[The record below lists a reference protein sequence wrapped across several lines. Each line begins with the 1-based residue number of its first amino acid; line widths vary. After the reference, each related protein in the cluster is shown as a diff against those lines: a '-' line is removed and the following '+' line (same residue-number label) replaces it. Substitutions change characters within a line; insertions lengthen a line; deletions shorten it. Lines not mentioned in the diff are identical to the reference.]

1 MGRNQMPRDEQ
12 AVGSAAAVYPSYR
25 ALLPA
30 GELSVRA
37 AELVESLQACELCP
51 RRCGTNRTAGEK
63 GKCGVGR
70 WALVSSWFPHHGE
83 EFCLRGYR
91 GSGTIFFAGCNL
103 KCVFCQNYELSWDL
117 AGEALGPDGLARAML
132 DLQRRGC
139 HNINLV
145 TPSHVVAQIVEAL
158 AIAAGQ
164 GLQIPIVYNT
174 SGYDTVETLRRL
186 EGVVDIYMPDLKFG
200 DSRVAARYTA
210 VADYWEVATAAVREM
225 HRQVGDLELNGEGL
239 ARRGLLVRHLI
250 LPGGLAGSE
259 RVLRFL
265 AEEISPNTAVNLM
278 TQYYP
283 AAHAFHYPE
292 LSRRISGGEYLAARR
307 LADRLGLRRLEDMG

>member
-1 MGRNQMPRDEQ
+1 MSRNRTQGGETSFGP
-12 AVGSAAAVYPSYR
+12 VAAPYPAYR
-25 ALLPA
+25 ALAAA
-30 GELSVRA
+30 GELRRRA
-37 AELVESLQACELCP
+37 DRLLESLQSCELCP
-51 RRCGTNRTAGEK
+51 RRCGTNRAAGEE
-63 GKCGVGR
+63 GKCGVAR
-70 WALVSSWFPHHGE
+70 RALVSSWFPHHGE

-103 KCVFCQNYELSWDL
+103 KCVFCQNYELSWHL
-117 AGEALGPDGLARAML
+117 AGDPMGPEELARAML

-139 HNINLV
+139 HNINFV

-158 AIAAGQ
+158 AIAAEE

-174 SGYDTVETLRRL
+174 SAYDSVETLRLL

-225 HRQVGDLELNGEGL
+225 HRQVGDLELTGEGL

-283 AAHAFHYPE
+283 AAHAFRYPE
-292 LSRRISGGEYLAARR
+292 LNRRISGGEYLAVRR
-307 LADRLGLRRLEDMG
+307 LADQLGLRRLEDMG